1 MDLEILPY
9 DLEDDLPDAVAAD
22 GRPHVRVYRVD
33 RPLVVLGRGSQ
44 PDVELHLDRCLA
56 DGVLLTRRRGGGCSV
71 VIDPGNV
78 IVAMALPAPGLGDNK
93 RWFHRITGWMIETLA
108 EVGVAGV
115 STDGISDLV
124 LGDRKISGSCIWRT
138 RDRLLYSATLLVDP
152 DLDLVERYLAHPP
165 REPEYRRGR
174 PHRDF
179 MGRLGGLDTTP
190 PGEILAGRLDTQLW
204 RRCDREFP
212 PTVGGEP

>member
-1 MDLEILPY
+1 
-9 DLEDDLPDAVAAD
+9 
-22 GRPHVRVYRVD
+22 
-33 RPLVVLGRGSQ
+33 
-44 PDVELHLDRCLA
+44 
-56 DGVLLTRRRGGGCSV
+56 
-71 VIDPGNV
+71 
-78 IVAMALPAPGLGDNK
+78 
-93 RWFHRITGWMIETLA
+93 
-108 EVGVAGV
+108 
-115 STDGISDLV
+115 
-124 LGDRKISGSCIWRT
+124 
-138 RDRLLYSATLLVDP
+138 LYSATLLVDP